1 MSTEKSVTKEL
12 IGSNGATPAQG
23 DKKKKSCCSIAD
35 RIPARYILTA
45 LFFFGIVALQTTRHG
60 FSVAI
65 VVMTNRS
72 ATARAVNQTAI
83 YHDCPSSGPINVSVQ
98 RAGGDRE
105 QGERFEWSESIKGTL
120 LGAYFYGYIITQVVG
135 GVLEQKLGGK
145 IVFGTSL
152 VLAAVL
158 NALGP
163 VAARSGAWS
172 MFAVRFCLGLVT
184 GVSLPAMYGVWGRW
198 APPTERTRLL
208 AFCYI
213 ALSFG
218 GVITF
223 PLSSSLAD
231 EFGWPA
237 VFYIPGSFVAA
248 WLVAWVLLAYDSPSK
263 HPRILEKEQKYIE
276 DGIGMKTQQK
286 LPVPWRHVLTSLPVW
301 ALIVGQFSSLW
312 GTYLLLT
319 QLPNYMKNVLGFNIR
334 TNGLLSALP
343 PLLAMISMMLSSFL
357 ADYLIKRETIHKVW
371 IRRSFVITGFTG
383 MVICGIV
390 LANLGG
396 CDRTAAV
403 ALLCLLQAFSG
414 TTNAG
419 FRAVHIE
426 FAPRFSGVTFS
437 LANTAGTLPGI
448 FAPMLVGVV
457 LENDPTVAG
466 WSKVFYTGAAIQ
478 AAGCVFTVVF
488 MRTDVQPWA
497 RGEGDLG
504 AKNTGPENYKDSLPG
519 NGQAEMSAKKFLE
532 EETNV

>member
-1 MSTEKSVTKEL
+1 MRTEKSVTKEL
-12 IGSNGATPAQG
+12 ISSNGATPAQG

-83 YHDCPSSGPINVSVQ
+83 YHNCPSSGFMNVSV
-98 RAGGDRE
+98 
-105 QGERFEWSESIKGTL
+105 
-120 LGAYFYGYIITQVVG
+120 QVVG

-184 GVSLPAMYGVWGRW
+184 GVSLPAMYGVWGR
-198 APPTERTRLL
+198 
-208 AFCYI
+208 
-213 ALSFG
+213 
-218 GVITF
+218 
-223 PLSSSLAD
+223 LAD
-231 EFGWPA
+231 EYGWPA

-286 LPVPWRHVLTSLPVW
+286 LPVPWRQVLTSLPVW

-357 ADYLIKRETIHKVW
+357 ADYLIKRETIRKVW

-504 AKNTGPENYKDSLPG
+504 AKNTVPENYKDTLPG